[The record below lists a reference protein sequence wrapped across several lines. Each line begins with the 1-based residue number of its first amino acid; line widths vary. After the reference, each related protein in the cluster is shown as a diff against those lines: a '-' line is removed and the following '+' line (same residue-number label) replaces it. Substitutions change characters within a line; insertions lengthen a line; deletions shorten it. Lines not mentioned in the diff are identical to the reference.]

1 MMICSRGGGT
11 CTLFKNMLAQISTVF
26 LHGSEKL
33 RTDKQNLCRTNEHF
47 FQECTRV
54 DLKKNYHDQCP
65 DNLNQIA
72 KYFNFFLS
80 IRFLILHTKYV
91 KIQSFPKKE
100 KKYSMHDIPL

>member
-54 DLKKNYHDQCP
+54 DLKKKYLDQCP
-65 DNLNQIA
+65 DDLNQIA
-72 KYFNFFLS
+72 KYFDFCLL
-80 IRFLILHTKYV
+80 IQFLILHTK
-91 KIQSFPKKE
+91 
-100 KKYSMHDIPL
+100 